1 MVPRAFEELNWAH
14 LCYTIS
20 LSGEWE
26 AIILVGMVEARAP
39 YEPVR
44 EGPAWQAARTYGID
58 VSLLEHSLQL
68 TPLERIR
75 THARALN
82 EVLMLRD
89 AVRKQHA
96 RS

>member
-1 MVPRAFEELNWAH
+1 M
-14 LCYTIS
+14 
-20 LSGEWE
+20 
-26 AIILVGMVEARAP
+26 GMAEARTSRKP
-39 YEPVR
+39 IR

-75 THARALN
+75 MHAQALN

-89 AVRKQHA
+89 AVRKHHA